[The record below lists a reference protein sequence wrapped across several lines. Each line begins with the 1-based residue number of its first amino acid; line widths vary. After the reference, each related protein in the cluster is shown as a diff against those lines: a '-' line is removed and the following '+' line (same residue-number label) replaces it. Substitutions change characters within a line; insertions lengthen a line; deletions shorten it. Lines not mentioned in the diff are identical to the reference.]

1 MLDTV
6 IGDEAALATHTSVS
20 VLCEVVAGGKK
31 VSLIEGGF
39 GQEGS
44 GFRVQ
49 GLEGCGRG

>member
-20 VLCEVVAGGKK
+20 VLCEVVAGGKRE
-31 VSLIEGGF
+31 EGR
-39 GQEGS
+39 
-44 GFRVQ
+44 GFRVQGLGFRAQ